1 MALTK
6 VRNRMVDFGG
16 GIYVG
21 GTGVTVG
28 KTAAN
33 NGSTA
38 GSEIQSDGQ
47 IFVTKDSDA
56 ALYFNRLTN
65 DGSLAIF
72 KKDGATVGSIGTLS
86 GDMSI
91 GTGNAG
97 LRFNDPHG
105 ELLPHNVSTNSGTD
119 GTVILGSGGV
129 RFKDLYLSGGVYLG
143 GTGAANKLDDYES
156 GTWTPAMSVEGQ
168 GSMTLASPVGRY
180 TKVGNIVT
188 VTFSTGTISSVPNAN
203 SARAWEIT
211 GIPFALSGS
220 AARTPMSIRFAGLN
234 ANAVNGLQGFF
245 YAGASLGRIEVPN
258 ETNPINSSLW
268 AAGADVYVSCTY
280 ESA

>member
-6 VRNRMVDFGG
+6 VRNRMVDF
-16 GIYVG
+16 
-21 GTGVTVG
+21 
-28 KTAAN
+28 
-33 NGSTA
+33 
-38 GSEIQSDGQ
+38 
-47 IFVTKDSDA
+47 VTKDSDA
-56 ALYFNRLTN
+56 ALYLNRLTT

-72 KKDGATVGSIGTLS
+72 KKDGTTVGSIGTLS

-156 GTWTPAMSVEGQ
+156 GTWTPTGFT
-168 GSMTLASPVGRY
+168 GGTLYNARY
-180 TKVGNIVT
+180 TKIGNLVT
-188 VTFSTGTISSVPNAN
+188 ASAYVNGTTFTASAMGGLPFTSAQGWTAGT
-203 SARAWEIT
+203 
-211 GIPFALSGS
+211 L
-220 AARTPMSIRFAGLN
+220 GLN
-234 ANAVNGLQGFF
+234 NSTNINNCNVSTSSTNITFRQGATSVTPNGSGLM
-245 YAGASLGRIEVPN
+245 
-258 ETNPINSSLW
+258 
-268 AAGADVYVSCTY
+268 VSVTY
-280 ESA
+280 RTA